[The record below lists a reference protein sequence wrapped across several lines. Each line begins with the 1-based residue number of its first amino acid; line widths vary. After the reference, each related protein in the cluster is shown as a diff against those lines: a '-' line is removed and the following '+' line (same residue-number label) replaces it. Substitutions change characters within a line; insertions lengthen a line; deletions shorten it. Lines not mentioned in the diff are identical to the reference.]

1 MGAFSEYDQFDGL
14 GLAELVRNKQIS
26 PIELVEEAIQRI
38 EQHNP
43 KLNAVI
49 YKMYDQARQAAQSPL
64 PEGPFQ
70 GVPFLVKDLI
80 STIAGIPTGSGN
92 RLLKDIPAQIDS
104 ELIKR
109 FKAAGVVI
117 LGKTNTPEFG
127 ITPYTEPEC
136 YGPTHNPWDLE
147 RTPGG
152 SSGGSAAAVAARL
165 VPMASGGDGG
175 GSIRIPSS
183 CCGIFGFKPS
193 RGRVPSGPVIG
204 EAWRGFTTEHVLTR
218 SVRDSAAMLDAINGA
233 DPGAPY
239 LPPPQERPFLDETK
253 LAPPKLRIA
262 FTSQP
267 FLGNYVDEECKRGLE
282 KTVQLLESLGHELY
296 EDAPVFDYQAFALD
310 FLKII
315 MAETAADIEWA
326 AGKAGRKP
334 SPADFEPSTY
344 SLGLLGKVFSSGD
357 YASAARNLQMAGR
370 KIGQFFERYDI
381 LLTPTLAEPPVKI
394 GSLQP
399 PSSELAAMKAINAL
413 NAGWLIKA
421 MGMVEPLA
429 KKVFSFMPYTPLFN
443 VTGQPSMSV
452 PLHWTSTGLPV
463 GMHFIA
469 GLGEDAVLFRLA
481 AQLEQAQPWAHKA
494 PAML

>member
-1 MGAFSEYDQFDGL
+1 MSAFSEYDQYDGL

-49 YKMYDQARQAAQSPL
+49 YKMYEQAHQTAQSRL

-92 RLLKDIPAQIDS
+92 RLLKNIPAQIDS

-109 FKAAGVVI
+109 FKAAGLII

-127 ITPYTEPEC
+127 ITPYTEPES
-136 YGPTHNPWDLE
+136 YGPTHNPWDLD

-152 SSGGSAAAVAARL
+152 SSGGSGAAVAARL

-183 CCGIFGFKPS
+183 CCGLFGLKPS
-193 RGRVPSGPVIG
+193 RGRVPTGPVIG
-204 EAWRGFTTEHVLTR
+204 EAWRGFATEHVLTR
-218 SVRDSAAMLDAINGA
+218 SVRDSAAMLDAVNGA

-239 LPPPQERPFLDETK
+239 LPPPQERLFLEETK

-262 FTSQP
+262 FTSRP

-282 KTVQLLESLGHELY
+282 KTVQLLEALGHELH
-296 EDAPVFDYQAFALD
+296 EDEPVFDYQAFALD
-310 FLKII
+310 FLKIHH
-315 MAETAADIEWA
+315 
-326 AGKAGRKP
+326 GRNR
-334 SPADFEPSTY
+334 SRY
-344 SLGLLGKVFSSGD
+344 RMGCR
-357 YASAARNLQMAGR
+357 AS
-370 KIGQFFERYDI
+370 
-381 LLTPTLAEPPVKI
+381 
-394 GSLQP
+394 
-399 PSSELAAMKAINAL
+399 
-413 NAGWLIKA
+413 
-421 MGMVEPLA
+421 
-429 KKVFSFMPYTPLFN
+429 
-443 VTGQPSMSV
+443 
-452 PLHWTSTGLPV
+452 WT
-463 GMHFIA
+463 
-469 GLGEDAVLFRLA
+469 
-481 AQLEQAQPWAHKA
+481 
-494 PAML
+494 

>member
-1 MGAFSEYDQFDGL
+1 MSAFSEYDQYDGL

-26 PIELVEEAIQRI
+26 PVELVEEAIQRI

-49 YKMYDQARQAAQSPL
+49 YKMFEQARLAAQSPL
-64 PEGPFQ
+64 PEGLFQ

-92 RLLKDIPAQIDS
+92 RLLKDIPAQLDS

-127 ITPYTEPEC
+127 ITPYTEPES

-183 CCGIFGFKPS
+183 CCGLFGLKPS
-193 RGRVPSGPVIG
+193 RGRVPTGPVIG
-204 EAWRGFTTEHVLTR
+204 EAWRGFATEHVLTR
-218 SVRDSAAMLDAINGA
+218 SVRDSAAMLDAVTGA

-267 FLGNYVDEECKRGLE
+267 FLGNYVDEECKLGLE
-282 KTVQLLESLGHELY
+282 KTVQLLKSLGHELH

-326 AGKAGRKP
+326 AGQAGRKP

-344 SLGLLGKVFSSGD
+344 SLGLLGKVFKVLGTMPILP
-357 YASAARNLQMAGR
+357 AICKWLAGR
-370 KIGQFFERYDI
+370 LGSSSSVTIFYLPPPWLNRHLKSVHYNPQQRTGIHESNQRPERRLAYQGVGHGGAVSAEGFCVYAI
-381 LLTPTLAEPPVKI
+381 YPTL
-394 GSLQP
+394 
-399 PSSELAAMKAINAL
+399 
-413 NAGWLIKA
+413 
-421 MGMVEPLA
+421 
-429 KKVFSFMPYTPLFN
+429 
-443 VTGQPSMSV
+443 
-452 PLHWTSTGLPV
+452 
-463 GMHFIA
+463 
-469 GLGEDAVLFRLA
+469 
-481 AQLEQAQPWAHKA
+481 
-494 PAML
+494 

>member
-1 MGAFSEYDQFDGL
+1 MSAFSEYDQYDGL
-14 GLAELVRNKQIS
+14 GLVELVRTKQIS
-26 PIELVEEAIQRI
+26 PLELVEEAIQRI

-49 YKMYDQARQAAQSPL
+49 YKLYEQARQAANSPL

-80 STIAGIPTGSGN
+80 STIAGVPTGSGN
-92 RLLKDIPAQIDS
+92 RLLKEIPAQIDS

-109 FKAAGVVI
+109 FKAAGLII

-127 ITPYTEPEC
+127 ITPYTEPES
-136 YGPTHNPWDLE
+136 YGPTHNPWNLE

-152 SSGGSAAAVAARL
+152 SSGGSGAAVAARL

-183 CCGIFGFKPS
+183 CCGLFGFKPS
-193 RGRVPSGPVIG
+193 RGRVPTGPAIG
-204 EAWRGFTTEHVLTR
+204 EAWRGFATEHVLTR
-218 SVRDSAAMLDAINGA
+218 SVRDSAAMLDATNGV

-239 LPPPQERPFLDETK
+239 YPPPQERPFLEETR
-253 LAPPKLRIA
+253 LAPPRLRIA
-262 FTSQP
+262 FTDKP
-267 FLGNYVDEECKRGLE
+267 FLGNYVDQECKLGLQA
-282 KTVQLLESLGHELY
+282 TAHLLESLGHELHN
-296 EDAPVFDYQAFALD
+296 DAPEFDGEAFALD

-315 MAETAADIEWA
+315 MAETAADIDWA
-326 AGKAGRKP
+326 AGQAGRKP
-334 SPADFEPSTY
+334 SPADFEPSTF
-344 SLGLLGKVFSSGD
+344 SLGLLGKVFKAGD
-357 YASAARNLQMAGR
+357 YANAARNLQMAAR
-370 KIGQFFERYDI
+370 KIGQFFEHYDI

-399 PSSELAAMKAINAL
+399 PSSELAAMKIINAL

-443 VTGQPSMSV
+443 VTGQPAMSV
-452 PLHWTSTGLPV
+452 PLHWSPDDLPV
-463 GMHFIA
+463 GMQFA
-469 GLGEDAVLFRLA
+469 ARLGEDGLLYRLA
-481 AQLEQAQPWAHKA
+481 AQLEQAKPWADKT
-494 PAML
+494 PVF